1 VNESPQDKQSWF
13 SRLSEDWLT
22 VIVGLILV
30 FLTWVGVITEVPW
43 PLFGF
48 LK

>member
-1 VNESPQDKQSWF
+1 VNESSPDKQSWF